1 MNTKYCEKSSERK
14 QFGFTLIELLVVIAI
29 IAILA
34 AMLLPAL
41 AKAKQK
47 AYITNCTSNLR
58 QIGMGVIMFAGDNN
72 DWLPP
77 GEGNATGLSMGQSC
91 WYTTS
96 TPQTLLTWIAPY
108 LGGKAP
114 ATQRQFCN
122 AFLCPALMSRNPTF
136 KDSLTNVVG
145 YAVITD
151 SSVCSQRRDGSI
163 MPWSPFGYMA
173 GSTPAA
179 QPPHKLSHLGP
190 QIWGGQ
196 LPWML
201 TDIDAKSVTS
211 SGSNPWPGSLLATDP
226 PHINRRAYV
235 FFDGHV
241 EPKPINSFPGLS
253 EAF

>member
-1 MNTKYCEKSSERK
+1 MKTKDYEKSSGRK

-58 QIGMGVIMFAGDNN
+58 QIGMSVIMFAGDNS
-72 DWLPP
+72 DILPP
-77 GEGNATGLSMGQSC
+77 GEGSSTGLSSGQSN

-114 ATQRQFCN
+114 TTQRQSCN
-122 AFLCPALMSRNPTF
+122 VFLCPAMMSRNPTF
-136 KDSLTNVVG
+136 KDSLTNVIG
-145 YAVITD
+145 YGVIIETW
-151 SSVCSQRRDGSI
+151 SQRRDGSI
-163 MPWSPFGYMA
+163 LPWAPFGYMA
-173 GSTPAA
+173 GATLPAEA
-179 QPPHKLSHLGP
+179 PHKLTQVTP

-201 TDIDAKSVTS
+201 TDIDVKSV
-211 SGSNPWPGSLLATDP
+211 GNPWGALVAPEP
-226 PHINRRAYV
+226 PHIKRRAYV

-241 EPKPINSFPGLS
+241 EPKPINSFGGLS